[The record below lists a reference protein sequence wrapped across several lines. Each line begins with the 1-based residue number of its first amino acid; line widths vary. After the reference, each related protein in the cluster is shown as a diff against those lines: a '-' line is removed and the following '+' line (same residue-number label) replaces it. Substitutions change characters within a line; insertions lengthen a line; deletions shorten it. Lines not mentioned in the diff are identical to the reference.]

1 MLELLALFSLQMTL
15 QLSLGNGLVANPEG
29 PIVDRRVPRF
39 SRDQS
44 AREKRKLLTRR
55 LSFGSPWR
63 IFSLLA
69 ANSCTHSTHGKILDL
84 LGFQFW
90 RGGTLQSRREYSP
103 GVSTLTLNY
112 PTN

>member
-1 MLELLALFSLQMTL
+1 MLVIEGVLKVLVIDRLRKLANMLELVALFSLQMTL

-55 LSFGSPWR
+55 LSFGSPYPR
-63 IFSLLA
+63 ESTPYSRLILA
-69 ANSCTHSTHGKILDL
+69 
-84 LGFQFW
+84 
-90 RGGTLQSRREYSP
+90 RGNAPVT
-103 GVSTLTLNY
+103 
-112 PTN
+112 